1 MRIKRILAATAALT
15 ALVTTAACDGGGKDD
30 GRAAPASTNGTDPA
44 GPDAGPPSAGSL
56 AEAQKYVQ
64 RHTSCEQLSTEPADK
79 RMPSDDPA
87 KPGAWSVT
95 ERGVCSDQRGRG
107 QIVLYRT
114 SDMKAFQAGYKKHVS
129 DAIDGGK
136 GDYGLFSRV
145 FVGKDFAVVPRRTE
159 SAMALAK
166 SGLRILTCNPTFG
179 VPKGYKKEKALVEHC
194 VLSDFVHSQD
204 GKGSVNHQSPEEEGR
219 ERGESA
225 RPKEGRKPE
234 DSLGLAEAGS
244 LAELKKLVH
253 HEVGCE
259 QFSTDPETVSVS
271 SIDYLPAIEGDHKMW
286 GVGERGMC
294 GYPGGDRR
302 AHDLSW
308 LDKVDDMIT
317 FQTKAKAAQLKELR
331 ENGGRY
337 RATRSMVLVGK
348 NVAVETNDPSSR
360 HGLYQA
366 QFLHLNCQEGFTAPE
381 GYRFEKALVNG
392 CVLTNYEGS

>member
-15 ALVTTAACDGGGKDD
+15 ALVTTAACDGGKGN
-30 GRAAPASTNGTDPA
+30 GHAAPAGANGTGA
-44 GPDAGPPSAGSL
+44 ARPDTGPPSAGSL
-56 AEAQKYVQ
+56 GEAQKYIQ
-64 RHTSCEQLSTEPADK
+64 RHTSCEQLSTEPADE
-79 RMPSDDPA
+79 RLPSDDPV

-95 ERGVCSDQRGRG
+95 ERGVCSDRREKGE
-107 QIVLYRT
+107 ILVYRT
-114 SDMKAFQAGYKKHVS
+114 ADMKEFQAAYKKHVMDS
-129 DAIDGGK
+129 IAGGK
-136 GDYGLFSRV
+136 GDYGLFSRL
-145 FVGKDFAVVPRRTE
+145 FVGKDFAVVPSRTE
-159 SAMALAK
+159 SAMALAR

-179 VPKGYKKEKALVEHC
+179 VPKGYTKEPALVEHC
-194 VLSDFVHSQD
+194 GLSDFVNSED

-234 DSLGLAEAGS
+234 DSLGLAAAGS
-244 LAELKKLVH
+244 LAELRKLVH
-253 HEVGCE
+253 HELGCE
-259 QFSTDPETVSVS
+259 QFSTDPETVSIS

-294 GYPGGDRR
+294 GYPGGERR
-302 AHDLSW
+302 AHALSW

-317 FQTKAKAAQLKELR
+317 FQTKAKAAQVKELR
-331 ENGGRY
+331 ENGGRLK
-337 RATRSMVLVGK
+337 ATRSMVLVGK
-348 NVAVETNDPSSR
+348 NVAVETNDAASR

-366 QFLHLNCQEGFTAPE
+366 QFLNLNCQEGFTAPE